1 MNNLHQYIFES
12 LDTYKDL
19 FDNAHDLIHIA
30 APDGQLIY
38 INNAWKRLLG
48 YTKEEAHGAS
58 VYNFIMESDRDR
70 FKKYREEMPKKNR
83 KHRVDL
89 RIRMGKKLTINAG
102 VYPRH
107 ISRRNNPYQQ

>member
-70 FKKYREEMPKKNR
+70 FKKYREEILKGSSQNEITVQCRTKTGNT
-83 KHRVDL
+83 VW
-89 RIRMGKKLTINAG
+89 I
-102 VYPRH
+102 
-107 ISRRNNPYQQ
+107 